1 MILAV
6 LANHVI
12 DAIGIIYIVSS
23 TIKIA
28 RGYPVSRWF
37 F

>member
-1 MILAV
+1 MIFAV
-6 LANHVI
+6 LANHLL
-12 DAIGIIYIVSS
+12 DAVGVIYIVST

>member
-1 MILAV
+1 MIFALI
-6 LANHVI
+6 ANNAL
-12 DAIGIIYIVSS
+12 DAIGLTFIVLT

>member
-1 MILAV
+1 MIVGV
-6 LANHVI
+6 LLNHVL
-12 DAIGIIYIVSS
+12 DALGIYAIV
-23 TIKIA
+23 TTAIKIA

>member
-1 MILAV
+1 MIVAV
-6 LANHVI
+6 LADHI
-12 DAIGIIYIVSS
+12 LDAVGVVYIINL

>member
-1 MILAV
+1 MIVGILLNHALSALGLIWIV
-6 LANHVI
+6 LSVW
-12 DAIGIIYIVSS
+12 
-23 TIKIA
+23 KMA

>member
-1 MILAV
+1 MILAL
-6 LANHVI
+6 LANNAL
-12 DAIGIIYIVSS
+12 DAIGITYIILT